1 LGRVWETLL
10 QEGFLRFYLFECK
23 SVKEVFAVAEKVDAR
38 GLSCPQPV
46 LMALAKIKETGSGE
60 IEVLVDNEVSREN
73 VSRAATGQGWQIADI
88 KEADGEYSLT
98 LRK

>member
-1 LGRVWETLL
+1 M
-10 QEGFLRFYLFECK
+10 
-23 SVKEVFAVAEKVDAR
+23 KEVFAVAEKVDAR